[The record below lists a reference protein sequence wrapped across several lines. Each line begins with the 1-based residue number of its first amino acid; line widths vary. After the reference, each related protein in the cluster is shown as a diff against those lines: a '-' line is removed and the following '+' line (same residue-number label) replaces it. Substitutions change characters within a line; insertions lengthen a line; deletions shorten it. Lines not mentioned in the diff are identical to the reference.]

1 MKRCIYC
8 RHTKPLSA
16 YAEHKGKLMAT
27 CEECRPKKN
36 AVNTKYAHGTTGTK
50 TRGEYW
56 SGSAGKT
63 VRKKYNGGDGGKKAL
78 KKWTDS
84 EKGEAYR
91 IVKNERAA
99 EKRATNP
106 GLALNLRLVSSF
118 NNILKGAKTCTL
130 LKKTSFTSCS
140 DVRKHFKGLLEGSG
154 MTISDHGPTWWVGH
168 RIPRVYFDHTNPAD
182 VKACWSK
189 ANMFPQPKQSNHDDT
204 YFITKENCLAAG
216 AANFPASWN
225 HTMPSESEIA
235 ALHSK
240 AHAGE
245 LWV

>member
-1 MKRCIYC
+1 MKRCNWC
-8 RHTKPLSA
+8 KREKPFSA
-16 YAEHKGKLMAT
+16 YAEHKGRLMAT

-36 AVNTKYAHGTTGTK
+36 AVNIKYAHGSTGTK

-56 SGSAGKT
+56 SGSPGKA
-63 VRKKYNGGDGGKKAL
+63 VRKKYNSGEGCKKSQ
-78 KKWTDS
+78 KKWADS
-84 EKGEAYR
+84 EKGAAYR
-91 IVKNERAA
+91 IVKNERLAH
-99 EKRATNP
+99 KTATNP
-106 GLALNLRLVSSF
+106 GFNLNLRLVASF
-118 NNILKGAKTCTL
+118 NLILKGQKTCIH

-140 DVRKHFKGLLEGSG
+140 DVRKHFEGLLEGSG

-189 ANMFPQPKQSNHDDT
+189 ANMFPQLKESNHADS
-204 YFITKENCLAAG
+204 YFITKENCLAVG

-225 HTMPSESEIA
+225 QTMPSESEIA

>member
-1 MKRCIYC
+1 MKRCNWC
-8 RHTKPLSA
+8 KREKPLSA
-16 YAEHKGKLMAT
+16 YAEHKGRLRAT

-36 AVNTKYAHGTTGTK
+36 AVNTKYAHGSTGTK

-56 SGSAGKT
+56 SGSAGKV
-63 VRKKYNGGDGGKKAL
+63 VRKKYNAGEGGKKAR
-78 KKWTDS
+78 KKWADS
-84 EKGEAYR
+84 EKGHEYR

-99 EKRATNP
+99 DKIATNP
-106 GLALNLRLVSSF
+106 GLTLNLRLVASF
-118 NNILKGAKTCTL
+118 KDIIKGQKICARLKQ
-130 LKKTSFTSCS
+130 TSFTSCS
-140 DVRKHFKGLLEGSG
+140 DVRKHFEALLKGSG
-154 MTISDHGPTWWVGH
+154 MTISDHGPKWWVGH

-189 ANMFPQPKQSNHDDT
+189 ANMFPQSKQSNHEDT
-204 YFITKENCLAAG
+204 YFITKENCLAVG

-225 HTMPSESEIA
+225 HTMPSENQIA

-245 LWV
+245 L